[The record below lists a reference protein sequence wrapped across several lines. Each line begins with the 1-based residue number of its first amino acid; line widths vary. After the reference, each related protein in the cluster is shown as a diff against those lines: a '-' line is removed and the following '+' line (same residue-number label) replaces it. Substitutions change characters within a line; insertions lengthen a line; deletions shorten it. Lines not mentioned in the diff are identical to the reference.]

1 MTGAGKREKERRT
14 RKEIDGGAWRRKME
28 RERETE
34 IERVCVRE
42 RENVR
47 LDSVAQIDGAG

>member
-28 RERETE
+28 RERNGDRACET
-34 IERVCVRE
+34 E